1 MSPRARGLRV
11 AGVAALGL
19 GLASACVE
27 DSTSALSGPD
37 GQPPD
42 DASTA
47 TEAADLRDAAF
58 APDAAVV
65 EVSGHAFTF
74 TAGGGDIVGATV
86 RWVEQPEM
94 TAPTGEGGAF
104 RFSGVA
110 AGRDLTLELVA
121 DGFPPIRTGTHVVP
135 PEGIARLT
143 FQAPDAE
150 MYRLMAGI
158 LRLTPDPERC
168 QIASTVTRV
177 GNSLYDDTPGT
188 HGEPGAT
195 VRLDPMPEDA
205 DGPVYF
211 NLARYNAIWPDRALT
226 ETTADGGVLFLNV
239 PPGDYVL
246 TAQKPD
252 ATFRSVRI
260 GCRAGFLVNAA
271 PPWGLQAL
279 TGGVGPRTE
288 PDWQ

>member
-1 MSPRARGLRV
+1 M
-11 AGVAALGL
+11 AAVSHTSTMVLVIC
-19 GLASACVE
+19 AAAAAAAACGE
-27 DSTSALSGPD
+27 PHG
-37 GQPPD
+37 
-42 DASTA
+42 
-47 TEAADLRDAAF
+47 TEAGTLDAAAPDAT
-58 APDAAVV
+58 APDAAVASTAV
-65 EVSGHAFTF
+65 PVSGHAFTF

-86 RWVEQPEM
+86 RWVEQPEV

-104 RFSGVA
+104 EFPGVPF
-110 AGRDLTLELVA
+110 GRDLTLELLA
-121 DGFPPIRTGTHVVP
+121 EGFPPIRTGTHVVP
-135 PEGIARLT
+135 VDGLEHLT
-143 FQAPDAE
+143 FQAPDAA
-150 MYRLMAGI
+150 MYRLMSSI
-158 LRLTPDPERC
+158 LRITPDPARC
-168 QIASTVTRV
+168 QIASTVTRI

-195 VRLDPMPEDA
+195 VRPDPMPTEV

-239 PPGDYVL
+239 PPGDYTL
-246 TAQKPD
+246 TAHKSET
-252 ATFRSVRI
+252 TFRPVRI
-260 GCRAGFLVNAA
+260 GCRAGYLVNAS